1 MAELDLTEIRADPDG
16 AFGRIEPGE
25 ARTIDVA
32 NAHPGSHTM

>member
-16 AFGRIEPGE
+16 AFERIEADE